1 MTTKLALTPGQN
13 KILKRA
19 EYLLAV
25 AGYALGE
32 VTDTITVH
40 YDKANCDEVCI
51 IEDIEMAR
59 DDLRDLLGMPELT
72 DESREAEFHGFNA
85 QATGV

>member
-1 MTTKLALTPGQN
+1 MTTKFVRTPYQD

-25 AGYALGE
+25 AAYALGE
-32 VTDTITVH
+32 VTTSITVH
-40 YDKANCDEVCI
+40 YDQSDCDDVCI

-59 DDLRDLLGMPELT
+59 EDLRDLLGMPELT
-72 DESREAEFHGFNA
+72 EENSESEFKEFR
-85 QATGV
+85 ATTD